1 MFVSMDV
8 TFRESEPFYG
18 KRTDLSSLFDLD
30 SPSMGDASQEG
41 DREASRIEECDQPRV
56 VVGSIPCPMGG
67 DRWRRVNE
75 EEILRVYSRRQQQAR
90 HNCRGSNNN
99 SRF

>member
-1 MFVSMDV
+1 M

-18 KRTDLSSLFDLD
+18 ERTDLSSLFDLD
-30 SPSMGDASQEG
+30 SPSMDDACREG
-41 DREASRIEECDQPRV
+41 ELEASRIEEGEQPRV

-75 EEILRVYSRRQQQAR
+75 EENLRVYSRRQQ
-90 HNCRGSNNN
+90 
-99 SRF
+99 